1 MKLDNILIGD
11 HKSREDTTHHIKLVD
26 FGFATQY
33 VDKNGQHQPRQG
45 IEVFRSNMIF
55 ATVNQFDFVVTSRR
69 DDMISLV
76 YLLVFLFNRG
86 RVPFVAPAEFDK
98 KQVFKYI
105 STVKKTIKPEELIA
119 GIDSSNNFLNFT
131 NEILNL
137 KYEEKPSYD

>member
-1 MKLDNILIGD
+1 
-11 HKSREDTTHHIKLVD
+11 
-26 FGFATQY
+26 
-33 VDKNGQHQPRQG
+33 
-45 IEVFRSNMIF
+45 MIF

-119 GIDSSNNFLNFT
+119 GIDSSQNFLNFT
-131 NEILNL
+131 NEILDL
-137 KYEEKPSYD
+137 KYEEKPNYD